1 MKHKTHV
8 RKGDT
13 VKVISGNHK
22 GKTGKVLKVFPETNR
37 ISVENTE
44 TVVRHLKYNK
54 QTKEGG
60 RVTKE
65 GTISLSSVLVLCPKC
80 DAPRRTG
87 IRTLDNGNK
96 VRVCKKCNNDIVYAK

>member
-1 MKHKTHV
+1 MKQKTHV

-22 GKTGKVLKVFPETNR
+22 GKVGKVQKVYPDTNR

-44 TVVRHLKYNK
+44 TVIRHLKYNK

-65 GTISLSSVLVLCPKC
+65 GTIPLSNVLVVCPKC
-80 DAPRRTG
+80 EAPRRTG
-87 IRTLDNGNK
+87 IKILDDGNK
-96 VRVCKKCNNDIVYAK
+96 VRVCQKCNNDIVYSK